1 MIVDYARIGGR
12 VPPPDNEGLQ
22 VADDGTF
29 RMWRSIAP
37 AVGRFAGK
45 LSPAELSQLK
55 KEAQMAVAAGD
66 VSRPPTMDGSAER
79 FQLDG
84 ASATMGN
91 NDDVEG
97 AWGELIRHVRTL
109 LEQLVSMP
117 QAAVGLEVADDGRSA
132 RLVHLGNKPITVD
145 LSNLSV
151 RAVLWGRG
159 FQKVGDWSTPVNPNP
174 AQAEADDSWNV
185 PLPFDHGLKT
195 GKNKVLHVYVT
206 FAVSENGQRADVRAE
221 HTPPVPA

>member
-22 VADDGTF
+22 VADDGSF

-66 VSRPPTMDGSAER
+66 VSRPPTMDGSRER

-117 QAAVGLEVADDGRSA
+117 QAAVGLEVGGDGRSA

-145 LSNLSV
+145 LSKLSV

-159 FQKVGDWSTPVNPNP
+159 FQKVGDWSTPGQPSP
-174 AQAEADDSWNV
+174 SQAEADDSWNV
-185 PLPFDHGLKT
+185 PLPFDHGLKP

-206 FAVSENGQRADVRAE
+206 FALAENGQRADVRAE
-221 HTPPVPA
+221 HTPPVPP

>member
-1 MIVDYARIGGR
+1 MGPSRATSANSASSSPIPEAASGNRGSDDGFGMIVDYARIGGR

-22 VADDGTF
+22 VEDDGSF

-37 AVGRFAGK
+37 AVGRFAGT
-45 LSPAELSQLK
+45 LSPAELRQLK
-55 KEAQMAVAAGD
+55 QEAQIAAAAGD

-84 ASATMGN
+84 ASATMGT

-97 AWGELIRHVRTL
+97 AWGDLIRHCRRL

-117 QAAVGLEVADDGRSA
+117 QAAVGLEVGDDGRSA

-145 LSNLSV
+145 LSTLSI

-174 AQAEADDSWNV
+174 AQAE
-185 PLPFDHGLKT
+185 
-195 GKNKVLHVYVT
+195 
-206 FAVSENGQRADVRAE
+206 
-221 HTPPVPA
+221 